1 MTPSWATGRI
11 AEPAPAKVNLYLH
24 VLGRRADGYHL
35 LDSLVV
41 FADEGD
47 RIEVAPADDLR
58 LTVSGPFAAD
68 VPAGADNLVLRAAR
82 ALAAAAHRPP
92 AAAIRLEKRLPVA
105 SGVGGGSADAA
116 AVLRAL
122 VRLWDIAITD
132 DALAG
137 LALSLGA
144 DVPMCLHGWPMFV
157 GGIGEEIEPAPPLPG
172 CGLVLVNPRVLLP
185 TPQVFKA
192 RTGDFSALARFQ
204 EPPADAADAGGVAHP
219 TQQRPDRGGSHPGS
233 RSSERARRID
243 GGAGSAAGADERQRR
258 HLLWPVRRPG
268 GGAHGGGS
276 SRRPASG
283 LVDHRSRRGRAARR
297 LHGQMRRAPMR
308 RAMTTAG
315 SLPGNLRTPR
325 GPVLFRTP

>member
-1 MTPSWATGRI
+1 M
-11 AEPAPAKVNLYLH
+11 
-24 VLGRRADGYHL
+24 
-35 LDSLVV
+35 V

-192 RTGDFSALARFQ
+192 RTGDFSALARFR
-204 EPPADAADAGGVAHP
+204 EPPADAAALAALLTRRSNDLTGAAVILAPAVASVLAALTAAPGVLLARMSGSGATCFGLCADRAAAHTAAAVVAARHPAWWITSAGVA
-219 TQQRPDRGGSHPGS
+219 
-233 RSSERARRID
+233 E
-243 GGAGSAAGADERQRR
+243 
-258 HLLWPVRRPG
+258 
-268 GGAHGGGS
+268 
-276 SRRPASG
+276 
-283 LVDHRSRRGRAARR
+283 
-297 LHGQMRRAPMR
+297 
-308 RAMTTAG
+308 
-315 SLPGNLRTPR
+315 PR
-325 GPVLFRTP
+325 GASTVRCGVPRCGVQ